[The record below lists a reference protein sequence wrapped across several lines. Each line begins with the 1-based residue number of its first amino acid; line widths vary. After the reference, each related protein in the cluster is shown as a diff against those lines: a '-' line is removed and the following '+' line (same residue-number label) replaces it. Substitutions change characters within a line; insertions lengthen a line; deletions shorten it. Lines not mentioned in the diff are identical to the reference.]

1 MKFNRYKTSLGQE
14 LKDNPTEMQTKLNEM
29 ILDFN
34 FFFDTS
40 SAIAEDIM
48 KIGNVVLNPNKLFI
62 VPLSKTHISNTYI
75 FVID

>member
-14 LKDNPTEMQTKLNEM
+14 LKDNPTEMQANINEI
-29 ILDFN
+29 ILDFS
-34 FFFDTS
+34 FFFDTN

-62 VPLSKTHISNTYI
+62 VPTSITHISNTYI